1 MNVSLPNRPSVR
13 TPAPWLG
20 SLGAFVLA
28 LFLPQPGLAADKS
41 FNEQANWLLRHATEV
56 RTLDPGDDDFSD
68 LRGLGTAIGD
78 ARIVL
83 LGEASHG
90 HGSTF
95 LAKGRILK
103 YLHQRKG
110 FDVLVWE
117 SGFYDCAKAG
127 DAMKAGSSW
136 REAFEGAVL
145 GLWSK
150 SRQCRPVMQYVYAT
164 QTTPHPITLVGMSW
178 YVLQNSTLFEDVMTF
193 FNAADQSLPT
203 PAQQRALTSLRN
215 FLADEKRT
223 FPKTPTH
230 PPELHHVDALISLID
245 RDPGDKLHRLYG
257 KRKVAFMRLALE
269 NLKGY
274 VLFFNRPLSRGG
286 AGDNPIGTLEGRS
299 VIFWAQDF
307 YPKRKLIVWA
317 HSVHLARASSTIE
330 ELETHF
336 RFNET
341 VPAGQHIH
349 DAFGRNAYSI
359 MFIAHGG
366 SEAIWWDDPRPLPPP
381 LPGSLEDLMHR
392 TGLAQAFVDFRGV
405 PPDHWLRS
413 RLVSHPISRSP
424 MRADWGSVFDGM
436 FFINT
441 MTPSTVDDP

>member
-1 MNVSLPNRPSVR
+1 MNLAPPTRNCVR
-13 TPAPWLG
+13 TPIALTDFLVA
-20 SLGAFVLA
+20 SA
-28 LFLPQPGLAADKS
+28 LFLILAQPGLAAGNPIAKRI
-41 FNEQANWLLRHATEV
+41 NWLRDHAIEV
-56 RTLDPGDDDFSD
+56 RALATGDDDFAD
-68 LRGLGTAIGD
+68 LEGLGAAIGD

-95 LAKGRILK
+95 LAKGRILR
-103 YLHQRKG
+103 YLHERKG

-127 DAMKAGSSW
+127 EAMKAGASW
-136 REAFEGAVL
+136 RKAFEGAL
-145 GLWSK
+145 LDLWSK
-150 SRQCRPVMQYVYAT
+150 SRQCRPVMQYVHAT
-164 QTTPHPITLVGMSW
+164 QTTPRPVALVGMSW
-178 YVLQNSTLFEDVMTF
+178 YVLENSTLFEDVIAF
-193 FNAADQSLPT
+193 FHAADQSLPT

-215 FLADEKRT
+215 FLANDKRT
-223 FPKTPTH
+223 FPKTPTQ
-230 PPELHHVDALISLID
+230 PPELHHVDALLDVID

-257 KRKVAFMRLALE
+257 KRKIAFMRLALE

-299 VIFWAQDF
+299 AIFWARDF
-307 YPKRKLIVWA
+307 YPNRKLIVWA
-317 HSVHLARASSTIE
+317 HSVHLARATSTVE
-330 ELETHF
+330 ELETNF

-349 DAFGRNAYSI
+349 DAFGRDVYSI

-366 SEAIWWDDPRPLPPP
+366 SEAMWWDEPRPLSPP

-392 TGLAQAFVDFRGV
+392 AGLAQAFVDFRSV
-405 PPDHWLRS
+405 PQDHWLRG

-436 FFINT
+436 FFIDT
-441 MTPSTVDDP
+441 MAPSTADNP